1 MHATSLQTDQK
12 IMEKEKFQNKY
23 RIKSARATWHNYN
36 GGKYYITIC
45 THNREHFFGEIN
57 NGIMHLSDVGKY
69 TTECLQNITIHN
81 PYAEIPVFVVMPNH
95 IHAIVLINEIPPC
108 RDVACN
114 VSTGDADESNKQMI
128 EITKHQSLLSF
139 AIRGFKSAVTK
150 FAGDNGIQ
158 FAWQTRF
165 YDSIIL
171 TQSSMKKVVEY
182 IEENIPN
189 WDKDCFN
196 NVKK

>member
-1 MHATSLQTDQK
+1 
-12 IMEKEKFQNKY
+12 
-23 RIKSARATWHNYN
+23 
-36 GGKYYITIC
+36 
-45 THNREHFFGEIN
+45 
-57 NGIMHLSDVGKY
+57 
-69 TTECLQNITIHN
+69 
-81 PYAEIPVFVVMPNH
+81 
-95 IHAIVLINEIPPC
+95 
-108 RDVACN
+108 
-114 VSTGDADESNKQMI
+114 MI